1 MKNINFWT
9 DKSVLITGINGFIG
23 GNLAGELLARG
34 AKITGLMRNMKKD
47 SYLFFEGMDRRIN
60 LVSGDLTNRETLQ
73 RVVSEEQIQVCFHL
87 GAQVE
92 VGVARRFPYL
102 TWETNIR
109 GTYCLLEALRE
120 QKELLEAV
128 VVASSDK
135 AYGAYPTAQMPYRED
150 YPLKPVFPYD
160 VSKACADMI
169 AQSYASVLFQL
180 PVVIT
185 RFCNIYGPG
194 QLNFSAVIPDATQ
207 AALGFGEFVPRSD
220 GKNVRDF
227 IFVQDVAELYLII
240 AEALSRDRKLSGQI
254 FNAGTNQPKTVCDI
268 VRMVY
273 EIADAPEKYR
283 AVEEAF
289 QGRKTTG
296 EIDTQ
301 FMDFDKLNKYFGWA
315 PKTEF
320 RDGLKKTIQWYR
332 KYLNTQSLGAV

>member
-1 MKNINFWT
+1 MKNNNFWSS
-9 DKSVLITGINGFIG
+9 KSVLITGINGFIG
-23 GNLAGELLARG
+23 GHIAEALLARG
-34 AKITGLMRNMKKD
+34 AKITGLMRNMKRD
-47 SYLFFEGMDRRIN
+47 TYLFFEGMDRRIN
-60 LVSGDLTNRETLQ
+60 LVSGDLTDHETLQ

-120 QKELLEAV
+120 QKDMVEAI

-135 AYGAYPTAQMPYRED
+135 AYGSYPASQMPYREY

-169 AQSYASVLFQL
+169 AQSYASDLFQL
-180 PVVIT
+180 PLVIT

-194 QLNFSAVIPDATQ
+194 QLNFSALIPDSIR

-220 GKNVRDF
+220 GKHVRDF
-227 IFVQDVAELYLII
+227 IFAQDAAELYLII

-254 FNAGTNQPKTVCDI
+254 FNAGTNQPKAVDDI

-273 EIADAPEKYR
+273 EIAGALGKYQK
-283 AVEEAF
+283 VEEAF
-289 QGRKTTG
+289 QGKKTTG
-296 EIDTQ
+296 EIDIQ
-301 FMDFDKLNKYFGWA
+301 FMSFDKLNEYFGWE

-320 RDGLKKTIQWYR
+320 RDGLKKTVQWYR
-332 KYLNTQSLGAV
+332 NYLNAQSLGSI